1 MIEQPCIKNEHVEM
15 TFKDLHL
22 FLAKLPKATLSVQ
35 WGNDHVYKVGGKM
48 FAVLG
53 PPDGKGRTLSFKAT
67 DGSFEILTRLDG
79 IIPAPYLARA
89 KWVYLDKPQRLPAK
103 ELKAYL
109 TRAHA
114 IVASTLPKKTQKEMG
129 LLP

>member
-1 MIEQPCIKNEHVEM
+1 M
-15 TFKDLHL
+15 TYKFLHA
-22 FLAKLPKATLSVQ
+22 FIAKLPKTTLSVQ
-35 WGNDHVYKVGGKM
+35 WGNDYVYKVGGKM

-53 PPDGKGRTLSFKAT
+53 GPPEGKARSLSFKAT
-67 DGSFEILTRLDG
+67 DESFEILTRLEG

-89 KWVYLDKPQRLPAK
+89 KWVHLDKPRRLRAK
-103 ELKAYL
+103 ELTAYL

-114 IVASTLPKKTQKEMG
+114 LVASTLPKKKQRELG

>member
-1 MIEQPCIKNEHVEM
+1 M
-15 TFKDLHL
+15 TFKELHA
-22 FLAKLPKATLSVQ
+22 FLAKMPKATLSVQ
-35 WGNDHVYKVGGKM
+35 WGNDYVYKVGGKM

-53 PPDGKGRTLSFKAT
+53 GPPDGKSRTMSFKAS
-67 DGSFEILTRLDG
+67 DESFEILTRVEG

-103 ELKAYL
+103 DLKAYL

-114 IVASTLPKKTQKEMG
+114 IVASTLSKKAQKEMG
-129 LLP
+129 LLS

>member
-1 MIEQPCIKNEHVEM
+1 M

-22 FLAKLPKATLSVQ
+22 FLAKLPGATLSVQ
-35 WGNDHVYKVGGKM
+35 WGNDHVYKIGGKM

-53 PPDGKGRTLSFKAT
+53 GPPNGKARSLSFKAA
-67 DGSFEILTRLDG
+67 DESFEILTRVEG

-89 KWVYLDKPQRLPAK
+89 KWVYLDKPQRLPVK

-109 TRAHA
+109 ARAHA
-114 IVASTLPKKTQKEMG
+114 IVGAGLPKKKQKEFG
-129 LLP
+129 LAE